1 MLNLSNYKILV
12 ADDDPD
18 MLAFIRAVLEDVG
31 VNVFTASNGID
42 AFKAAKIII
51 PDLITLDISMPG
63 MDGGDVFKELRND
76 SELKDIP
83 VCIISGKPELRELI
97 YKRNVP
103 PPDGYMDKPIDEKT
117 LLFNIRKILTLA
129 HHKT

>member
-1 MLNLSNYKILV
+1 MLDLSNYKILV

-31 VNVFTASNGID
+31 VDVFTANNGID

-63 MDGGDVFKELRND
+63 MDGGQVYQKLKSDNELQ
-76 SELKDIP
+76 SIP
-83 VCIISGKPELRELI
+83 ILIISGKPELRGLI
-97 YKRNVP
+97 YKQNIP
-103 PPDGYMDKPIDEKT
+103 APEGYLDKPVEEKT
-117 LLFNIRKILTLA
+117 LLLNIRKILSLA
-129 HHKT
+129 QHKS

>member
-18 MLAFIRAVLEDVG
+18 MLAFIRGLLEDNG
-31 VNVFTASNGID
+31 VNVFTANNGID

-63 MDGGDVFKELRND
+63 MDGGEVYQKLKADKELQ
-76 SELKDIP
+76 SIP
-83 VCIISGKPELRELI
+83 VLIISGKPELRGLI
-97 YKRNVP
+97 YKRDITHP
-103 PPDGYMDKPIDEKT
+103 EGYLNKPVDDKT
-117 LLFNIRKILTLA
+117 LLLNIRKILTLS
-129 HHKT
+129 HKDN